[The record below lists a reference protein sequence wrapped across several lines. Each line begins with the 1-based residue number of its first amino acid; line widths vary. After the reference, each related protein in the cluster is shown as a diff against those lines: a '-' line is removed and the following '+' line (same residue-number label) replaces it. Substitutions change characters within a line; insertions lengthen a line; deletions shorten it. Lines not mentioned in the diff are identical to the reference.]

1 MNMERDHKLSDH
13 NLDIK
18 NIVPCHEKLN
28 KLIDEIFENQ
38 NEKGKETETKTENR
52 TENVEET
59 ANTFKYQKYVENSK
73 EVFRLSDPA
82 MWLMYAIL
90 VSQKMSPEEIGEAK
104 RDTHIDPD
112 PNQENPNPDANET
125 KVDFRNNKM
134 VWAAIAIMS
143 NFWNQVAGGDGL
155 NVTTNKTSKTESN
168 QISKETSTDG
178 ETETSPKY
186 DELLKTSLKN
196 YIYGMEL
203 RMHQYVSYFAG
214 DSTYRVIKEILKH
227 LIKESNDNVRKG
239 ILKVL
244 NENENKNVSEVA
256 NVKGGKTSSGSILDV
271 YSSIEPYLQLKEH
284 DGGEAWSRL
293 RAYFY
298 KEGPPF
304 VQNPSRLYVF
314 GAAYIHHHHRQRNQR
329 SPSSSFSSSK

>member
-18 NIVPCHEKLN
+18 NIVPCDEKLN

-38 NEKGKETETKTENR
+38 NEKGKETETKTKNG

-59 ANTFKYQKYVENSK
+59 ANPFNFEKYVQNSK

-82 MWLMYAIL
+82 MWLMYAIM
-90 VSQKMSPEEIGEAK
+90 VSQKMSPEAIDVTQQTQAK
-104 RDTHIDPD
+104 TSPTS
-112 PNQENPNPDANET
+112 ANNTLKSDVKE
-125 KVDFRNNKM
+125 DFRDNKM
-134 VWAAIAIMS
+134 GWAAIAIMS
-143 NFWNQVAGGDGL
+143 NFWNQVRSQKGGDTTAYQK
-155 NVTTNKTSKTESN
+155 TTNLEYKT
-168 QISKETSTDG
+168 
-178 ETETSPKY
+178 
-186 DELLKTSLKN
+186 LLEISLKN

-203 RMHQYVSYFAG
+203 RMHHYVSYFAG
-214 DSTYRVIKEILKH
+214 DNTYRVAKEILKH
-227 LIKESNDNVRKG
+227 LITESNQ
-239 ILKVL
+239 LS
-244 NENENKNVSEVA
+244 EENKPEEKST
-256 NVKGGKTSSGSILDV
+256 GGKTPSGSILDV

-314 GAAYIHHHHRQRNQR
+314 GAAYVHHHHVQKNQR
-329 SPSSSFSSSK
+329 SPSSSFASSK